1 MAIRRHPEVIVDI
14 NNRTIQQ
21 IILQEGE
28 SEGTVIPFLIVDNGT
43 PVDLTGYVINTY
55 IIKPDGTKVL
65 NPSTITDAVNGKVE
79 YTVTTQTVSASGRG
93 LLNLQILEGQTIA
106 YSGGVRT
113 VIEYTGMGGNSESET
128 NIFAEVITATENAL
142 AEAEGYALDAL
153 EAYTQTEQA
162 LREAQNC
169 QTQACN
175 CATQAQ
181 EALTLARQEAS
192 TAQTHATSAEASAT
206 EAGEV
211 IAQAD
216 ALMISLD
223 STVARVEAVEQG
235 LDTKVQTVTTA
246 ESNVN
251 QKADA
256 VEADRIE
263 VNRLVTEFTTAEAD
277 RVLAEQGRVT
287 AESDRATQEQVRK
300 DYYQTVL
307 DNESARVNA
316 ENLRASAEQ
325 GRMNAENERAQAE
338 TARQA
343 LIESIHSTAVAD
355 HEKYLS
361 DQAEYENLKQTIA
374 GFEGGQIA
382 ADVAQMKAKLD
393 TVEEGANNTDLTGYA
408 TEQFVTEQVQAV
420 DVSGQLVDY
429 VKKEAGKG
437 LSTNDYTDGDKA
449 KIDAIPTDPK
459 YTDTITTINGKTG
472 AITKD
477 DVVALGIPSQ
487 DTTYSV
493 ATITADGLMSSGDKS
508 KLEGVEAGANKTTV
522 VNALN
527 SDSATSALSAAQGKA
542 LDGKITNAK
551 SELNG
556 NIQQLWTDL
565 TPVMAPQETAGKPI
579 DAKYMFDYVTAM
591 NAVLETI

>member
-65 NPSTITDAVNGKVE
+65 NPSTITDAANGKVE
-79 YTVTTQTVSASGRG
+79 YTVTKQTVSASGRG

-287 AESDRATQEQVRK
+287 AESDRASQEQVRK

-325 GRMNAENERAQAE
+325 DRVSAESARALQAS
-338 TARQA
+338 TD
-343 LIESIHSTAVAD
+343 HNTAVAD

-361 DQAEYENLKQTIA
+361 DQSEYENLKQTIA

-408 TEQFVTEQVQAV
+408 TETFVTEQVQAV

-459 YTDTITTINGKTG
+459 YTDTVTTINGKTG
-472 AITKD
+472 AIAKD

-522 VNALN
+522 INALN

-556 NIQQLWTDL
+556 NIQQLRTDL

>member
-65 NPSTITDAVNGKVE
+65 NPSTITDAANGKVE

-325 GRMNAENERAQAE
+325 DRVSAESARALQAS
-338 TARQA
+338 TD
-343 LIESIHSTAVAD
+343 HNTAVAD

-459 YTDTITTINGKTG
+459 YTDTVTTINGKTG

-556 NIQQLWTDL
+556 NIQQLRTDL

>member
-65 NPSTITDAVNGKVE
+65 NPSTITDAANGKVE

-325 GRMNAENERAQAE
+325 DRVSAESARALQAS
-338 TARQA
+338 TD
-343 LIESIHSTAVAD
+343 HNTAVAD

-374 GFEGGQIA
+374 SFEGGQIA

-459 YTDTITTINGKTG
+459 YTDTVTTINGKTG

-542 LDGKITNAK
+542 LDGKITA
-551 SELNG
+551 
-556 NIQQLWTDL
+556 L

>member
-65 NPSTITDAVNGKVE
+65 NPSTITDAANGKVE

-325 GRMNAENERAQAE
+325 DRVSAESARAF
-338 TARQA
+338 
-343 LIESIHSTAVAD
+343 LIDSIHNTAVAD

-374 GFEGGQIA
+374 SFEGGQIA
-382 ADVAQMKAKLD
+382 ADVAQMKTKLD
-393 TVEEGANNTDLTGYA
+393 TVEEGADKTDLTGYA

-459 YTDTITTINGKTG
+459 YTDTVTTINGKTG

-522 VNALN
+522 INTLN

-556 NIQQLWTDL
+556 NIQQLRTDL

>member
-65 NPSTITDAVNGKVE
+65 NPSTITDAANGKVE
-79 YTVTTQTVSASGRG
+79 YTVTKQTVSASGRG

-287 AESDRATQEQVRK
+287 AESDMASQEQVRK

-307 DNESARVNA
+307 DNASERVNA
-316 ENLRASAEQ
+316 ANLRASAEQ
-325 GRMNAENERAQAE
+325 DRVSAESARALQAS
-338 TARQA
+338 TD
-343 LIESIHSTAVAD
+343 HNTAVAD

-361 DQAEYENLKQTIA
+361 DQSEYENLKQTIA

-459 YTDTITTINGKTG
+459 YTDTVTTINGKTG
-472 AITKD
+472 AIAKD

-522 VNALN
+522 INALN

-556 NIQQLWTDL
+556 NIQQLRTDL

>member
-1 MAIRRHPEVIVDI
+1 MAIRRHPEVVVDI
-14 NNRTIQQ
+14 NNRTIKQ

-43 PVDLTGYVINTY
+43 PVDLTGYTVNAY

-65 NPSTITDAVNGKVE
+65 NASTITDAINGRLE
-79 YTVTTQTVSASGRG
+79 YVVTGQTVSASGRG
-93 LLNLQILEGQTIA
+93 LLNLQIMEGDAIA

-113 VIEYTGMGGNSESET
+113 VIEYTGMGGTSTGET
-128 NIFAEVITATENAL
+128 NVFAEVITATENAL

-181 EALTLARQEAS
+181 EALTLARQEA
-192 TAQTHATSAEASAT
+192 TNAQTHATNAEASAT
-206 EAGEV
+206 KAGEV
-211 IAQAD
+211 KAQAD
-216 ALMISLD
+216 TLKISLD

-251 QKADA
+251 QKAEA

-263 VNRLVTEFTTAEAD
+263 VNRLVTEYTTAEAD

-287 AESDRATQEQVRK
+287 AESDRASQEQVRK

-307 DNESARVNA
+307 DNESARINA

-325 GRMNAENERAQAE
+325 DRVSAESARVLQAS
-338 TARQA
+338 TD
-343 LIESIHSTAVAD
+343 HDTAVAD
-355 HEKYLS
+355 HNKYLS
-361 DQAEYENLKQTIA
+361 DQAEYDNLKQTIA
-374 GFEGGQIA
+374 TFESGQITE
-382 ADVAQMKAKLD
+382 DIAQIKTKLD
-393 TVEEGANNTDLTGYA
+393 TVEEGANKTDLTGYA
-408 TEQFVTEQVQAV
+408 TETYVTQQVQAV
-420 DVSGQLVDY
+420 DVSDQLVDATKTSKGI
-429 VKKEAGKG
+429 VQVGDGINVTAGIISLEGNVYDTASK
-437 LSTNDYTDGDKA
+437 TKV
-449 KIDAIPTDPK
+449 DAIPQDPK

-477 DVVALGIPSQ
+477 DVVALGIPSS

-493 ATITADGLMSSGDKS
+493 ATTTANGLMSSADKT
-508 KLEGVEAGANKTTV
+508 K
-522 VNALN
+522 
-527 SDSATSALSAAQGKA
+527 
-542 LDGKITNAK
+542 
-551 SELNG
+551 LNG
-556 NIQQLWTDL
+556 LENADL
-565 TPVMAPQETAGKPI
+565 TPYATKTEVGNPAEAPSVEDKSSVWSGLESVSSKQGGLTFVSISQA
-579 DAKYMFDYVTAM
+579 DYDTLPTKDP
-591 NAVLETI
+591 NTIYFVKEV